1 MYVDESRERCLDVE
15 FSAGFQDMN
24 LQPESGGCRL
34 HIACSALG
42 VRIIRIDEQRDLGN
56 GRYQLMQK
64 SRGGF
69 GVGSSDGCWAFS
81 NLERASIRA
90 SLVSLPLPSPSLI
103 ALAVVPST
111 MR

>member
-1 MYVDESRERCLDVE
+1 MYVDEPRKSCFKVGLG
-15 FSAGFQDMN
+15 AGFQDMN

-64 SRGGF
+64 LKSIWPQLRADACYTRGIAA
-69 GVGSSDGCWAFS
+69 GSS
-81 NLERASIRA
+81 
-90 SLVSLPLPSPSLI
+90 
-103 ALAVVPST
+103 
-111 MR
+111 